1 MLRILIVEDDAKIAA
16 FVKQGLQQAGF
27 AVDVAS
33 DGEEGL
39 VLLSTQPYD
48 ASIVD
53 VMLPRLDGLS
63 MIERLRLEGKQ
74 VPVIVLSARR
84 SLDDRI
90 KGLQAGGDDYLV
102 KPFAFVELLERL
114 RAIIRRST
122 GAQQSTRLVAGEMEM
137 DLLKRSVTRVGTPI
151 ALLPREFSLLEYL
164 MRNAGHVVSKTM
176 IIQHVWDYNFDPQ
189 TNVVEAN
196 ICRLRSK
203 INKGFEKRLIRTV
216 RGVGYSLENGQD

>member
-1 MLRILIVEDDAKIAA
+1 MRILIVEDDAKIAD

-63 MIERLRLEGKQ
+63 MIERLRVEGNQ

-84 SLDDRI
+84 SLDDRV

-114 RAIIRRST
+114 RAIIRRNT
-122 GAQQSTRLVAGEMEM
+122 GASQSNRLIAGELEM
-137 DLLKRSVTRVGTPI
+137 DLLKRSVTRSGTLI
-151 ALLPREFSLLEYL
+151 QLLPREFSLLEYL

-196 ICRLRSK
+196 ICRLRAK
-203 INKGFEKRLIRTV
+203 INKDFERRLIRTV
-216 RGVGYSLENGQD
+216 RGVGYSLEDGD